1 MDVDLQ
7 KLIRKLEGNSQ
18 GQEESWMLPY
28 DIYKQNV

>member
-7 KLIRKLEGNSQ
+7 KLIRELEGNSQ
-18 GQEESWMLPY
+18 GREESWVLPY